1 VSPDT
6 CPRSPPHSGGQPK
19 GVILETLK
27 RVPNFRLDPLIRD
40 CLPFENYNRSIIG
53 QRTSY
58 LFMLFH
64 WDTCLLMYDTE
75 TKELLRFDFD
85 YYSQTT
91 STLQGRIVRNLLSRE
106 QIEHLLDTYKQ
117 QGETAKFRRLRGMA
131 RIR

>member
-1 VSPDT
+1 M
-6 CPRSPPHSGGQPK
+6 
-19 GVILETLK
+19 ETLK

-53 QRTSY
+53 QRTDS

-75 TKELLRFDFD
+75 TKDLISFDFE

-91 STLQGRIVRNLLSRE
+91 STLQGRIVRNLLTRE
-106 QIEHLLDTYKQ
+106 QVEELLGLYRHIENRPDKV
-117 QGETAKFRRLRGMA
+117 KRLRGMA